1 MKKFALAFA
10 ALLALTGAAQAQT
23 QAAAS
28 PVRFM
33 VGAGLSFG
41 GDKLTT
47 VEFTDGHS
55 EDLRAGGLVYLTAG
69 ADYRISESFSL
80 QGTVNY
86 HVNNS
91 TGDNGDVRFERF
103 PVELVGYYHINP
115 QWRVGAG
122 VRYTSKPKISSS
134 GVLDGMDFK
143 FDNTTSGL
151 IEAEYF
157 YSANL
162 GVKMRFV
169 NETFKKSGYNGEVSG
184 RHVGISANYYF

>member
-1 MKKFALAFA
+1 MKKFVFAFA
-10 ALLALTGAAQAQT
+10 SLFALTAAAQAQT
-23 QAAAS
+23 AS
-28 PVRFM
+28 PLRFM

-91 TGDNGDVRFERF
+91 SGDNGDVRFERF
-103 PVELVGYYHINP
+103 PVELVGYYHIN
-115 QWRVGAG
+115 QEWRVGAG

-157 YSANL
+157 YSPKL
-162 GVKMRFV
+162 GVKMRYV
-169 NETFKKSGYNGEVSG
+169 NEKFKKSGYRGDVNGS
-184 RHVGISANYYF
+184 HLGISANYYF

>member
-1 MKKFALAFA
+1 MKKLAFAFA
-10 ALLALTGAAQAQT
+10 ALFTLAGAAQAQT
-23 QAAAS
+23 AS

-33 VGAGLSFG
+33 VGAGLSVG
-41 GDKLTT
+41 GDNLAT

-55 EDLRAGGLVYLTAG
+55 EDLRAGGLLYLTAG

-80 QGTVNY
+80 QGTINY

-91 TGDNGDVRFERF
+91 TGDNGDVRFQRF

-115 QWRVGAG
+115 QWRVGGG
-122 VRYTSKPKISSS
+122 VRYTSKPKVSSS
-134 GVLDGMDFK
+134 GVLEGMDFK
-143 FDNTTSGL
+143 FDNTTSAL

-157 YSANL
+157 YSANF

-169 NETFKKSGYNGEVSG
+169 NETFKKAGYTGEVNG